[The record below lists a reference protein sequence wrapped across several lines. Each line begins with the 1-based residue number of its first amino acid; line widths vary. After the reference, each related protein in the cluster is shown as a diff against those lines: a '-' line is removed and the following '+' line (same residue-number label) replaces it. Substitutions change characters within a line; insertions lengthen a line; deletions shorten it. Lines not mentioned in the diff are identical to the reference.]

1 MLIGGLFGRP
11 LQIPPNVASGD
22 YLKRVYQ
29 AGNVKPYFDGVALH
43 PYVARGQGDGRRS

>member
-22 YLKRVYQ
+22 YLKRVYA
-29 AGNVKPYFDGVALH
+29 AGNVKPYFDGVA
-43 PYVARGQGDGRRS
+43 PASVRRRRQGDGRRS